1 MYLARWQRLRTS
13 ETTVTSNDHPSGG
26 DPAGSS
32 QKALTLKTPKD
43 VRLKPNPHSGYV
55 DWSRELDGVGFE
67 VVLRDL
73 GLELAVIQ
81 KIDSLGMNAYYTRCA
96 KLAKI

>member
-43 VRLKPNPHSGYV
+43 VRLKPRTLKAAYKRKPQAALGPDAQQGHHAEA
-55 DWSRELDGVGFE
+55 DDRKKEAPPPPLGVGSKE
-67 VVLRDL
+67 GRH
-73 GLELAVIQ
+73 
-81 KIDSLGMNAYYTRCA
+81 
-96 KLAKI
+96 